1 MSLVLKHGASAYRNW
16 AAVRTANG
24 PRGALLGVGQRGFVA
39 NGSTNT
45 VSELDLVSG
54 SEWGRIG
61 VGWGPRGLGLVD
73 GRFLLVANS
82 GSDTVSVVDLTL
94 RTELVAV
101 PVGRDPRQISV
112 SGDGADAYVVLWGAG
127 CVSRL
132 DLTPLRAGRPEL
144 VREVD
149 RFSLGTGVHP
159 CGMAVAPGGRRAVVA
174 CRSLGWVAVLDLI
187 EERVLC
193 RIEVPEGG
201 GRSVAF
207 IEDGEY
213 ALVTLE
219 HAGAVAVL
227 DMLEMTLTRCIPVG
241 PSPTGIAVDEEDG
254 TLYCTLAPRSV
265 AVVHLAG
272 VDLSNEDG
280 APQYEYLTV
289 GAGPSSVC
297 LAPLPPSI
305 PWPV

>member
-1 MSLVLKHGASAYRNW
+1 M
-16 AAVRTANG
+16 
-24 PRGALLGVGQRGFVA
+24 
-39 NGSTNT
+39 
-45 VSELDLVSG
+45 
-54 SEWGRIG
+54 
-61 VGWGPRGLGLVD
+61 D
-73 GRFLLVANS
+73 GRLLLVANS

-94 RTELVAV
+94 GTEMVAV
-101 PVGRDPRQISV
+101 PVGRDPRQIIV
-112 SGDGADAYVVLWGAG
+112 SQGGTEAYVVLWGAG

-132 DLTPLRAGRPEL
+132 DLRPLRAGRPEL
-144 VREVD
+144 VREVG
-149 RFSLGTGVHP
+149 RFSLGTGAHP
-159 CGMAVAPGGRRAVVA
+159 CGMAVAPGGRCAVVA
-174 CRSLGWVAVLDLI
+174 CRSLGWVAVLDLH

-219 HAGAVAVL
+219 RAGAVAVL

-254 TLYCTLAPRSV
+254 TVYCTLAPRSV

-280 APQYEYLTV
+280 APQYESLTV
-289 GAGPSSVC
+289 GAGPSSLC
-297 LAPLPPSI
+297 LAPLPSSI